1 MTQPPWPGPPE
12 APSTA
17 ATVSGVG
24 LALLGL
30 ALFGIGMLVLL
41 CGGLGFVMVPDGLED
56 GGVVG
61 MLISGTVMTVLA
73 AVALI
78 GAMLALRSRR

>member
-1 MTQPPWPGPPE
+1 MTKPPWSGPPE

-17 ATVSGVG
+17 ATVSGIG
-24 LALLGL
+24 LALLGVI
-30 ALFGIGMLVLL
+30 LFGIGMLVLL

-61 MLISGTVMTVLA
+61 MLIGGGVVTVLA
-73 AVALI
+73 VVALI